1 MSDTAL
7 KETVGEPLTK
17 ESFEEEL
24 ARLCTANA
32 LPKKSVVSDILFPAL
47 EKHFE
52 SAVDREVSIPFIP
65 HSCIYMSDEG
75 FLTVFA
81 VVYTLARAAC
91 KEMFIKAEK
100 NGEYIFLTL
109 SGKTDKNA
117 ANASDA
123 LALNEAALS
132 ALSVIADS
140 SGFSLSLSVE
150 KGILTASM
158 RFLRF
163 RAVPVSSYSCS
174 LDFVESN
181 VSKALSVFAKLKVI
195 K

>member
-81 VVYTLARAAC
+81 DRKSVV
-91 KEMFIKAEK
+91 
-100 NGEYIFLTL
+100 
-109 SGKTDKNA
+109 
-117 ANASDA
+117 
-123 LALNEAALS
+123 
-132 ALSVIADS
+132 
-140 SGFSLSLSVE
+140 
-150 KGILTASM
+150 
-158 RFLRF
+158 
-163 RAVPVSSYSCS
+163 
-174 LDFVESN
+174 
-181 VSKALSVFAKLKVI
+181 
-195 K
+195 